1 VKNVGSLMS
10 EPKTGKSADKMSG
23 DETVQAARE
32 QELRELVE
40 RVKKKQSDSLAPRT
54 ESPHDFIERR
64 MRDTFK
70 K

>member
-1 VKNVGSLMS
+1 MS
-10 EPKTGKSADKMSG
+10 EPKTGKRADKKSG
-23 DETVQAARE
+23 EETAQAARE

-40 RVKKKQSDSLAPRT
+40 RVAKEQSDSLSPRT

>member
-1 VKNVGSLMS
+1 MS
-10 EPKTGKSADKMSG
+10 EPKTGKSADKKSS
-23 DETVQAARE
+23 DETAQAARE
-32 QELRELVE
+32 QELQELRKRVE
-40 RVKKKQSDSLAPRT
+40 KKQSGNLPPRT